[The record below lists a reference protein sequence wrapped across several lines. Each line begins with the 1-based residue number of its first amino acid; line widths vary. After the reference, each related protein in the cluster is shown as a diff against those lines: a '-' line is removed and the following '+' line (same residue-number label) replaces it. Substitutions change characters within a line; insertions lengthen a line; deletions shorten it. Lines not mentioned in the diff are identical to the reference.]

1 VLNRRRQ
8 GAVRSHTFISELIR
22 EPQEAQPVKTRARRL
37 AWGLPFLAVLAIGAV
52 VIAPTALADT
62 ASDDRATFHDAA
74 NATTCADVG
83 FPNSTILGSGGGG
96 QANGTVT
103 ADANFSVTVSA
114 FTGTNSTESS
124 QQINVTALTSG
135 PVIDAV
141 VVKGGN
147 GYNQYNSAVSNMIAP
162 LNNGGNV
169 PAISHWFLCYHGTA
183 PPTTTTTT
191 TTPAIAPAVAARPTF
206 TG

>member
-1 VLNRRRQ
+1 LV
-8 GAVRSHTFISELIR
+8 
-22 EPQEAQPVKTRARRL
+22 
-37 AWGLPFLAVLAIGAV
+37 VLALGAV

-62 ASDDRATFHDAA
+62 ASDDRATFHDNA
-74 NATTCADVG
+74 NITTCAQAG
-83 FPNSTILGSGGGG
+83 FPDDTILGSGGNP

-103 ADANFSVTVSA
+103 ADANFSVTISA
-114 FTGTNSTESS
+114 FTGAHSTSDS
-124 QQINVTALTSG
+124 QQINVTALTVG

-147 GYNQYNSAVSNMIAP
+147 GYNQYNSAVTNMIAP
-162 LNNGGNV
+162 LNEGGNV

-191 TTPAIAPAVAARPTF
+191 TTAGPQVAPTVVSPAKF